1 MKIKIYLRVLLSFGI
16 LIAALPLA
24 AHPLSVESGV
34 GSGLLHPFTG
44 IDHVIAM
51 LAVGIWVV
59 QRGSQYLWKIPLFF
73 SLVLLAGVM
82 LASTG
87 IQLPMAETVIA
98 LSILFLGI
106 VISLQPRVR
115 TFVGMLMITGF
126 AIYHGYA
133 HGIAVPA
140 GAITTEYLTGL
151 WFSTALLLSIGIIV
165 ALFLQIVSNRVLRWS
180 GAPLIGI
187 GSLLLLSV

>member
-1 MKIKIYLRVLLSFGI
+1 MKTKVYQQALLSIGM
-16 LIAALPLA
+16 LLAALPLA

-34 GSGLLHPFTG
+34 SSGLLHPFTG

-51 LAVGIWVV
+51 LAVGIWAV
-59 QRGSQYLWKIPLFF
+59 QRGSQYLWKIPLLF

-82 LASTG
+82 LAGTG

-98 LSILFLGI
+98 LSVLLLGI
-106 VISLQPRVR
+106 LISLQPRVS
-115 TFVGMLMITGF
+115 TFVGMLMIAGF

-133 HGIAVPA
+133 HGVAVPA

-151 WFSTALLLSIGIIV
+151 WVSTSLLHFVGIIA
-165 ALFLQIVSNRVLRWS
+165 ALYTQFVSNRVLRWS
-180 GAPLIGI
+180 GAPLIGL